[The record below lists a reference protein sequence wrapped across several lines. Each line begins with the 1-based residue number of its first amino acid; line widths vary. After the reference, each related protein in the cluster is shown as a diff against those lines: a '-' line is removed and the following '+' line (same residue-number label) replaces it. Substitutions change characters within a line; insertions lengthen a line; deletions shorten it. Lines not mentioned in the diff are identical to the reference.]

1 MGKTLRNIFL
11 NNKLILFVILLNTI
25 IIFLEESNSSCG
37 WLDFADFACTIFFL
51 VEMVVKMK
59 EYGFTEYWKRG
70 WNKMDGCLV
79 ILSLPSII
87 QYIFSIEMLDLS
99 FLLALRMLR
108 LLRLFKTLHFFPDI
122 IKVVTGFKLA
132 LKQSYAV
139 LMSFFIIIVV
149 FGLINKNLF
158 ADIAPEYF
166 GTPFRSIYSVFRMF
180 TIEGWYEIPDAIANA
195 TSPLIGK
202 LSVIYL
208 CGLLITC
215 GIIGMSF
222 INSIFVDAMVSDNND
237 DMKAQLDKMEKQ
249 LDELKKLMEENKREK

>member
-1 MGKTLRNIFL
+1 
-11 NNKLILFVILLNTI
+11 
-25 IIFLEESNSSCG
+25 
-37 WLDFADFACTIFFL
+37 
-51 VEMVVKMK
+51 
-59 EYGFTEYWKRG
+59 
-70 WNKMDGCLV
+70 
-79 ILSLPSII
+79 
-87 QYIFSIEMLDLS
+87 
-99 FLLALRMLR
+99 MLR

-158 ADIAPEYF
+158 SEIAPEYF

-249 LDELKKLMEENKREK
+249 LDELKKLMEENKKEK